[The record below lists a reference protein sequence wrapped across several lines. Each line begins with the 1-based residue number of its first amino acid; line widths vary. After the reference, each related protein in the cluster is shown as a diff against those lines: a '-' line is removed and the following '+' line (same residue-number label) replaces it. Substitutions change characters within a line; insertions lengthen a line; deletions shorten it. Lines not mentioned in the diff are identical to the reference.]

1 MIISATSSPHYTVTL
16 EKVKKALSRKK
27 SRVFVDLAVPPDID
41 KRVRELPDTGYYNI
55 DDFVRVA
62 DENNRKKEREAAAA
76 VDILEDYRVQLKKWM
91 IFQKSFQDVQCVKE
105 KICAQAE
112 AKGIDKAVS
121 HFFFALRESLEPNE
135 LEKFM
140 EALKKVEESYEKN

>member
-1 MIISATSSPHYTVTL
+1 M
-16 EKVKKALSRKK
+16 
-27 SRVFVDLAVPPDID
+27 
-41 KRVRELPDTGYYNI
+41 
-55 DDFVRVA
+55 
-62 DENNRKKEREAAAA
+62 
-76 VDILEDYRVQLKKWM
+76 
-91 IFQKSFQDVQCVKE
+91 KE

-112 AKGIDKAVS
+112 AKGMDKAVS